1 MKIKLL
7 TDTAKIPTRGTEH
20 SAGYDIYADG
30 IGDGHYT
37 QERVYRKA
45 TASISTGIAV
55 QIPPG
60 YVGLIQPRSGLAF
73 KHSIDTMA
81 GVIDSDYTGEIKV
94 LLTRHSDA
102 LPSYHGIKQG
112 DRIAQLIVVPCYMAE
127 LELVDS
133 LEDTGRGDNGF
144 GSTGEN

>member
-1 MKIKLL
+1 MKVKLL
-7 TDTAKIPTRGTEH
+7 TDTAKKPTRGTEH
-20 SAGYDIYADG
+20 SAGFDIYADG

-37 QERVYRKA
+37 EERVYRKN
-45 TASISTGIAV
+45 TVSISTGIAV

-73 KHSIDTMA
+73 KYGIDTMA

-94 LLTRHSDA
+94 LLTRHSDSFS
-102 LPSYHGIKQG
+102 SYHGIKQG
-112 DRIAQLIVVPCYMAE
+112 DRIAQLIVVPCYMRK

-133 LEDTGRGDNGF
+133 LEDTVRGDKGF
-144 GSTGEN
+144 GSTGEK